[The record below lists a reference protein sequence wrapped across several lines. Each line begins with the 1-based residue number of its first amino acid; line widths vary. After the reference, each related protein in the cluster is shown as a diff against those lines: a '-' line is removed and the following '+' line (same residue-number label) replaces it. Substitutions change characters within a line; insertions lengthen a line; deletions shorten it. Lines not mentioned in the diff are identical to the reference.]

1 MEKPGEGV
9 VTTMGIG
16 VGAEAKANEVGIGTE
31 VVGVISEMVVGVVG
45 VISEMVV
52 GAVGVISEM
61 VVGVVGVISGRVAG
75 VMGVIAG
82 MIDAKAGEMEGKGF
96 RKKEEDEGVMIGVVR
111 GRGKKWLHRR
121 ALRQRLCRLRTA
133 WTAWPRRSWR
143 ADEPTRCLTWPSL
156 CLVRGSDSM

>member
-9 VTTMGIG
+9 VTTMGIRA
-16 VGAEAKANEVGIGTE
+16 GAEAKANEVGIETG

-45 VISEMVV
+45 VI
-52 GAVGVISEM
+52 VGVISEM
-61 VVGVVGVISGRVAG
+61 VVGVVEVISGRVAG

-96 RKKEEDEGVMIGVVR
+96 RKKEEGEEVMIGVVR